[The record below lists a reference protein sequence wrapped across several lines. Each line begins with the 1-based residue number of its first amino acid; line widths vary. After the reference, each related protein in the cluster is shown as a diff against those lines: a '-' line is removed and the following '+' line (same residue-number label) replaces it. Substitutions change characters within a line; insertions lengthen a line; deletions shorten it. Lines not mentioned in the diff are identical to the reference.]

1 MQIGHS
7 VIGRRST
14 CIAIAILA
22 LSAGYGH
29 AQTRGS
35 PDELV
40 GAWRGKVT
48 FTSGMFAGLKDL
60 EYMYVFHADG
70 TMTES
75 SNYDAVP
82 PVPPAYGVWRKT
94 GPRTFEA
101 KYTFFQS
108 KSVATSQELMKSG
121 GWGPGGY
128 GIIRQA
134 LTLSGDGNSFSSKIT
149 VDMFDAAGKPIGVR
163 SPGTASGSRIRF

>member
-1 MQIGHS
+1 MTRFIS
-7 VIGRRST
+7 RRF
-14 CIAIAILA
+14 AIVAFTVF
-22 LSAGYGH
+22 LSAIGGDAG
-29 AQTRGS
+29 AQNRAKS
-35 PDELV
+35 DDLV
-40 GAWRGKVT
+40 GAWRGKVS
-48 FTSGMFAGLKDL
+48 FTSGMFAELKDL

-108 KSVATSQELMKSG
+108 KSVASAQELMKSG

-128 GIIRQA
+128 GIIRQ
-134 LTLSGDGNSFSSKIT
+134 TITVSGDANTFTSKIS
-149 VDMFDAAGKPIGVR
+149 VDMFDASGKATGSQ
-163 SPGTASGSRIRF
+163 SPGTASGTRIRF

>member
-1 MQIGHS
+1 MIRSIH
-7 VIGRRST
+7 RRRAILA
-14 CIAIAILA
+14 IAIAA
-22 LSAGYGH
+22 TAVAAPVAG
-29 AQTRGS
+29 AQGRTGGD
-35 PDELV
+35 PV
-40 GAWRGKVT
+40 GAWRGRVT
-48 FTSGMFAGLKDL
+48 FSSGMFAELKDL

-94 GPRTFEA
+94 GARTFEA

-108 KSVATSQELMKSG
+108 KSVATPQELMKSG

-128 GIIRQA
+128 GIIRQTF
-134 LTLSGDGNSFSSKIT
+134 TLSADGNSFSSTIS
-149 VDMFDAAGKPIGVR
+149 VDMFDASGKSLGAR
-163 SPGTASGSRIRF
+163 SPGSASGSRIRF

>member
-1 MQIGHS
+1 MTHS
-7 VIGRRST
+7 IHRRT
-14 CIAIAILA
+14 LVFAIAISVA
-22 LSAGYGH
+22 TAFATDAT
-29 AQTRGS
+29 AQSRASG
-35 PDELV
+35 DDLV
-40 GAWRGKVT
+40 GAWRGKVA
-48 FTSGMFAGLKDL
+48 FTSGMFAELKDL

-94 GPRTFEA
+94 GPRSFEA

-108 KSVATSQELMKSG
+108 KSVANSQELMKSG

-128 GIIRQA
+128 GIIRQSF
-134 LTLSGDGNSFSSKIT
+134 TLSGDGNSFSSKIS
-149 VDMFDAAGKPIGVR
+149 VDMFDAAGKPIGGK